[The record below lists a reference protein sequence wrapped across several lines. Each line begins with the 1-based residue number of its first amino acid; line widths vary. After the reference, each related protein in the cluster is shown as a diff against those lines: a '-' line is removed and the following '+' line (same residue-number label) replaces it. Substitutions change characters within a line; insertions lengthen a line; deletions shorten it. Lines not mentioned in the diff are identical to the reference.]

1 MGRDSGDGRTLLLL
15 AIIVLGGVAYRAL
28 SLNPNFCDT
37 NSDNLQLKELANLPV
52 DSSSVTNR
60 DLLNTSYW
68 SLVGSSAKDTMGGL
82 LSNTYLGFLNNSQEW
97 RNWSLHHFPN
107 DSSSVGFSIVTS
119 IHGQMARLE
128 SESTRTDNAADARAT
143 VRNYAASISGYSFA
157 SLDFFSFNR
166 LTSLKTLFETGS
178 VPLALCVTF
187 PGQLAQL
194 YHLAFDSNVP
204 QNKRAQYLG
213 QALAITGVMIALSG
227 HDQLADKLKIALD
240 KVGLLDAWP
249 TIKPYLA
256 KLGTTVSSRAASLTF
271 SVLQKI
277 AQRFPQNSPW
287 YTGLTIDRIEAM
299 SEVLKEKGFSDEAIE
314 GEIGKLAK
322 VADGSANPDDVP
334 FAADVSSYNDGGGI
348 RVKLNTENQIYLYSD
363 THGTQN
369 IKVSFLE
376 KEVAGFVKERPGP
389 LKVRILEKDATLYLR
404 YEAGETWGPTVSGD
418 VAGTHDVLTITI
430 NVLTRDDFIGNLR
443 EISLGNTVGA
453 RWVSDIT
460 KLRGFSVRGNDLR
473 IDAAQYPPVEGVS
486 GFKLSGPV
494 SDSFGSYNQ
503 WTTLDFQIKDLFG
516 NTRGM
521 RIYHDGYHSPWLG
534 ILGGDHYRSVYTLS
548 YDGARLRVVYTNSRE
563 FNIATLYMSDPS
575 VFYDLGEE
583 GPPPVSPLPAVN
595 KIYEIQSVDFPRPL
609 EKNMIFGGTGYD
621 HGRVGAEI
629 AYTVGKNRY
638 GLQDLVIREP
648 SMGGADLI
656 TQDRTD
662 VMQARFIQDFSQF
675 KGLSWEEALQ
685 SQLGKLVSK
694 LGQDFENNHSLVRGY
709 AVLSYVDPN
718 QPNVIKTIVA
728 EVSAP
733 VMRP

>member
-1 MGRDSGDGRTLLLL
+1 MGRDSSDGRALLVL
-15 AIIVLGGVAYRAL
+15 ALIVLGAIAYRGL
-28 SLNPNFCDT
+28 SSNPNFCDN
-37 NSDNLQLKELANLPV
+37 NSDNLQLKELASLSADP
-52 DSSSVTNR
+52 SSSTNK
-60 DLLNTSYW
+60 DLLNNSFWDAVY
-68 SLVGSSAKDTMGGL
+68 SSAKDTLGGL
-82 LSNTYLGFLNNSQEW
+82 FRSTYLGLVNSSQGW
-97 RNWSLHHFPN
+97 RDWSLQHFPN
-107 DSSSVGFSIVTS
+107 ATSWVGFRVESS
-119 IHGQMARLE
+119 IHEQMARLR
-128 SESTRTDNAADARAT
+128 SNATRTDNAADARAT
-143 VRNYAASISGYSFA
+143 VRNFLASISGYSFA
-157 SLDFFSFNR
+157 GLDFFSFNG
-166 LTSLKTLFETGS
+166 LTSLKTFFETGS
-178 VPLALCVTF
+178 APLALCVTF

-194 YHLAFDSNVP
+194 YHLSFDSSVP
-204 QNKRAQYLG
+204 QKKRAQYLG
-213 QALAITGVMIALSG
+213 QAIAITGVMIALSG

-348 RVKLNTENQIYLYSD
+348 RVKLNSANRIFLYSD
-363 THGTQN
+363 SHGIQS

-376 KEVAGFVKERPGP
+376 KEVAGFVKERLGP
-389 LKVRILEKDATLYLR
+389 LKVRILEKGATLYLR
-404 YEAGETWGPTVSGD
+404 YEAGETWRPPVSGD
-418 VAGTHDVLTITI
+418 VAGPNDVLTITV
-430 NVLTRDDFIGNLR
+430 NVLTRDDFISNLR
-443 EISLGNTVGA
+443 EISLGNAVGA
-453 RWVSDIT
+453 RWVSDVT
-460 KLRGFSVRGNDLR
+460 ELRGFSVDGNDLR
-473 IDAAQYPPVEGVS
+473 IDATQYPPVAGVS

-503 WTTLDFQIKDLFG
+503 WTTIDFQIKDLFG

-548 YDGARLRVVYTNSRE
+548 YDGARLRVGYTDSRE
-563 FNIATLYMSDPS
+563 FNVATLYMSDPS
-575 VFYDLGEE
+575 VFYDLGEV
-583 GPPPVSPLPAVN
+583 GPSSLSPTPDVS
-595 KIYEIQSVDFPRPL
+595 KIYEIQGVDFPRPL
-609 EKNMIFGGTGYD
+609 EKNMICKGTGYD

-629 AYTVGKNRY
+629 AYTVGKIRY

-656 TQDRTD
+656 TPDRT
-662 VMQARFIQDFSQF
+662 VVLQARFIQDFGQF
-675 KGLSWEEALQ
+675 PGKTVRQALQ
-685 SQLGKLVSK
+685 NQLGELVSK
-694 LGQDFENNHSLVRGY
+694 LGQDFENNHSAVVGY
-709 AVLSYVDPN
+709 AILSYVDPS

-728 EVSAP
+728 EIPGPAA
-733 VMRP
+733 RP